1 MPSSDAS
8 PNNWA
13 NRSTDVTKHI
23 AVFAAG
29 VIDESRRDR
38 LRAVLADVDLVIAA
52 DGGLAH
58 AVTLGLRSDVLVG
71 DLDSADPT
79 LVAAAEADATLVE
92 RHPAAKDETDLELAL
107 LRAAE
112 AAPAKVTLV
121 GAHGGRTDHELT
133 NLGLIAQRRWFDA
146 GLSLVAD
153 DGRRTVHVVHDR
165 VELAESAGTNISVL
179 PWLGPATGVEE
190 RGMQWDLTDAT
201 LAAGTSQGMSNV
213 AKAPT
218 QHISVTT
225 GIVLVIIDRSA

>member
-1 MPSSDAS
+1 M
-8 PNNWA
+8 
-13 NRSTDVTKHI
+13 TKHI

-29 VIDESRRDR
+29 VIEESAHDR

-58 AVTLGLRSDVLVG
+58 AVTLGLRTDVLVG

-79 LVAAAEADATLVE
+79 LVATAEADGTHIE

-107 LRAAE
+107 RRAAE

-121 GAHGGRTDHELT
+121 GAHGGRIDHELA
-133 NLGLIAQRRWFDA
+133 NLALIAQRRWFDA

-153 DGRRTVHVVHDR
+153 DGHRTVHIVHDH
-165 VELAESAGTNISVL
+165 VDLAEPAGTTISVL
-179 PWLGPATGVEE
+179 PWLGSATGVDE

-201 LAAGTSQGMSNV
+201 LDAGTSQGMSNV

-225 GIVLVIIDRSA
+225 GILLVIVDRSA